1 VPLEDLRSFGYAE
14 ADVADGIVDERFVE
28 LMKFEIER
36 ARGLYAVA
44 DEGIQYIPKGR
55 RYPVVVARELYSA
68 ILGKIEEQ
76 DYDVYSKRADTTRKE
91 KVVMAFR
98 CAARDP
104 GELVARTRGGKPEEI
119 AIPS

>member
-1 VPLEDLRSFGYAE
+1 
-14 ADVADGIVDERFVE
+14 
-28 LMKFEIER
+28 
-36 ARGLYAVA
+36 
-44 DEGIQYIPKGR
+44 
-55 RYPVVVARELYSA
+55 LYSA

-76 DYDVYSKRADTTRKE
+76 DYDVYSKRADTTRQE
-91 KVVMAFR
+91 KVVMALR